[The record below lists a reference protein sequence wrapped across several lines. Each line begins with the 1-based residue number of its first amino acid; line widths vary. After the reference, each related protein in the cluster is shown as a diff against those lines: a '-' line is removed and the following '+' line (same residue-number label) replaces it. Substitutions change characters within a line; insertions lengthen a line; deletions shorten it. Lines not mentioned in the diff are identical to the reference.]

1 MAIEKTFGGRP
12 RLPKEK
18 VRDQRV
24 VTFLTREETEKLNSL
39 AEQEGKFVS
48 DSCHD
53 LLLRG
58 FDSLA

>member
-1 MAIEKTFGGRP
+1 M
-12 RLPKEK
+12 
-18 VRDQRV
+18 